1 MLINRHLTPQQQQL
15 TNVKRH
21 SPAPLRHRALTSRK
35 AVASDVTQASEVSDS
50 LDEARLVLLL
60 VVVAELDLALERREL
75 DRLLLRHR
83 MRSFDD
89 RVARLQN
96 KTNR

>member
-1 MLINRHLTPQQQQL
+1 M
-15 TNVKRH
+15 
-21 SPAPLRHRALTSRK
+21 
-35 AVASDVTQASEVSDS
+35 SDS